1 MDSHKHKQRKNYDE
15 QPYILSG
22 KLFCGYCES
31 AITAE
36 TGTSKTGRVYHYYKC
51 YGKKLNPKDCHKKN
65 VSQDF
70 IETLVFEAT
79 VKYVL
84 RPKVIDKLA
93 QLVAEK
99 FNAEISMPT
108 VLLSLQKEL
117 KEVTKSINGI
127 MTAIENGIFTKTTK
141 DRLLSLEANQADLE
155 NKIAV
160 EEARQVKPLQ
170 VSEVKKFLTYFAYM
184 KYEKGEEKNE
194 FFNSFINRVILYDD
208 KVIILYNSNDR
219 ETKRL
224 NKKQLKEIESGKN
237 LEEIKE
243 NSSERKKFKRVAL
256 GGEKGIWTRLILIGY
271 TVYIYECLKNNRL
284 VILITNL
291 VLSFALIVVL
301 NLS

>member
-1 MDSHKHKQRKNYDE
+1 M
-15 QPYILSG
+15 
-22 KLFCGYCES
+22 
-31 AITAE
+31 
-36 TGTSKTGRVYHYYKC
+36 
-51 YGKKLNPKDCHKKN
+51 
-65 VSQDF
+65 SQDF

-79 VKYVL
+79 IKYVL
-84 RPKVIDKLA
+84 RPKVIDKIA
-93 QLVAEK
+93 KLVADK
-99 FNAEISMPT
+99 FNAELSMPT

-117 KEVTKSINGI
+117 KEVNKSINSI

-141 DRLLSLEANQADLE
+141 DRLLNLEANQADLE

-170 VSEVKKFLTYFAYM
+170 PNEVKKFLTYFAYM

-224 NKKQLKEIESGKN
+224 NKKQLKEVESGKN

-256 GGEKGIWTRLILIGY
+256 GGENGI
-271 TVYIYECLKNNRL
+271 
-284 VILITNL
+284 
-291 VLSFALIVVL
+291 
-301 NLS
+301 